1 MYKICHLTSVH
12 PRYDHRIFFKECS
25 SLFSAGFDVTLIV
38 ADGDGIEDKNGVKI
52 VGVGKTIDSRLSRMT
67 RTVWQL
73 FENALKV
80 DANIYH
86 FHDPELIPV
95 GLFLKIKGKK
105 VIYDVHENLPRQIL
119 SKYYIPLRLRS
130 MVSKTANLAE
140 KVAAWALNG
149 IVAATPNIA
158 NRFPAH
164 KTVTVQNFPIMGEL
178 FIPQPVPY
186 NRRPLDLAYVGGI
199 TDIRG
204 AREMVQALD
213 LLPKDLDVHL
223 VLAGN
228 FMSEPLR
235 DDIKNMP
242 GWQKAY
248 YKGFISREKV
258 AKILGQVKLGLL
270 LFHPEPNHI
279 AAQPT
284 KLFEYLSAGLPVVA
298 SDFPLW
304 REIIDGAKCGLL
316 VDPLD
321 VKAIAEA
328 IIWLLENPHE
338 AELMGK
344 RGQEAI
350 YQKFNWNTEAEKLIA
365 CYNVLIS

>member
-38 ADGDGIEDKNGVKI
+38 ADGDGIEEKNGVKI

-95 GLFLKIKGKK
+95 GLLLKIKGKK
-105 VIYDVHENLPRQIL
+105 VIYDVHEDLHRQIM

-204 AREMVQALD
+204 AREMVQAVD
-213 LLPKDLDVHL
+213 LLPKDLDVYL
-223 VLAGN
+223 ILAGN
-228 FMSEPLR
+228 FMSESLR
-235 DDIKNMP
+235 YEIKYMP
-242 GWQKAY
+242 GWQKVC

>member
-12 PRYDHRIFFKECS
+12 SRYDHRIFIKECS
-25 SLFSAGFDVTLIV
+25 SLFSAGFDVTLIA
-38 ADGDGIEDKNGVKI
+38 ADGDGIEEKNGVKI
-52 VGVGKTIDSRLSRMT
+52 IGLGKTIDSRVSRMT

-95 GLFLKIKGKK
+95 GLLLKIKGKK
-105 VIYDVHENLPRQIL
+105 VIYDVHEDLPRQIL
-119 SKYYIPLRLRS
+119 SKYYIPPRLRS

-140 KVAAWALNG
+140 KVAAWTLNG

-158 NRFPAH
+158 DRFPAH
-164 KTVTVQNFPIMGEL
+164 KTVTVQNFPIIEEIMISDFL
-178 FIPQPVPY
+178 PY
-186 NRRPLDLAYVGGI
+186 SKRPMGI
-199 TDIRG
+199 TYIGGLSKQRG
-204 AREMVQALD
+204 IQEMIMAVSLIPET
-213 LLPKDLDVHL
+213 LNPRL
-223 VLAGN
+223 VLAGRYD
-228 FMSEPLR
+228 EPNLNNELQ
-235 DDIKNMP
+235 KYHGFEKVVFC
-242 GWQKAY
+242 GWQN
-248 YKGFISREKV
+248 RNEV
-258 AKILGQVKLGLL
+258 ARLLANMRVGMVIL
-270 LFHPEPNHI
+270 HPNI
-279 AAQPT
+279 NYVQSQPV
-284 KLFEYLSAGLPVVA
+284 KLFEYMAAGLPVIA

-304 REIIDGAKCGLL
+304 RKIIDGEKCGLL

-328 IIWLLENPHE
+328 ILWLLENPHE

-344 RGQEAI
+344 RGKEAI

-365 CYNVLIS
+365 LYNVLIS